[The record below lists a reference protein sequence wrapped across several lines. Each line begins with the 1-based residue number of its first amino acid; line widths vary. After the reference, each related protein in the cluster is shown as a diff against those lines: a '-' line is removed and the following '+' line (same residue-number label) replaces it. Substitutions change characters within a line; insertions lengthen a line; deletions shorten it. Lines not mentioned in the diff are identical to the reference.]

1 MSLLRSIVYVSTASR
16 SMDSDALERLL
27 LSAREFNRGA
37 GITGA
42 LLYSGTHFMQCFEGP
57 EDAVLSVYQRI
68 AASRLHT
75 ELVEYMNTLVPQRAF
90 GEWTMGSATAT
101 ESELLTLST
110 AQWCKSTSELNFSP
124 SSPPGLQLLQ
134 VFWSMRSEAATGA

>member
-1 MSLLRSIVYVSTASR
+1 MPLLRSIVYVSTATR
-16 SMDSDALERLL
+16 PMDSEALERLL

-57 EDAVLSVYQRI
+57 DDAVASVYQRI

-75 ELVEYMNTLVPQRAF
+75 DLVEYMNLPVPERTF
-90 GEWTMGSATAT
+90 GGWTMGLAKAT

-110 AQWCKSTSELNFSP
+110 AQWQQHASVLNYSP
-124 SSPPGLQLLQ
+124 TSPPGLQLLQ
-134 VFWSMRSEAATGA
+134 VFWNMRPEQAPGA

>member
-1 MSLLRSIVYVSTASR
+1 MSLLRSIVYVSTATR
-16 SMDSDALERLL
+16 TMDSEALERLL

-57 EDAVLSVYQRI
+57 EDAVRSVYQRI
-68 AASRLHT
+68 VDSRLHT
-75 ELVEYMNTLVPQRAF
+75 EMVEYMNTLVPQRAF
-90 GEWTMGSATAT
+90 GEWTMGSAAAT

-110 AQWCKSTSELNFSP
+110 AQWSKSTSELNFSP
-124 SSPPGLQLLQ
+124 SSPAGLQLLQ
-134 VFWSMRSEAATGA
+134 VFWSMRSEAASSA